1 MARRPN
7 YGQERA
13 DRNRKKAA
21 RREERLAAKAARSK
35 RANAEKPDGDASP
48 GAADA
53 PTSPDE
59 DDNKAAADA
68 RPSMP

>member
-13 DRNRKKAA
+13 DRDRKKAA

-35 RANAEKPDGDASP
+35 RTNAEKSDDATHTADEPDPS
-48 GAADA
+48 
-53 PTSPDE
+53 DE
-59 DDNKAAADA
+59 EGEGKKPIAIPMA
-68 RPSMP
+68 

>member
-35 RANAEKPDGDASP
+35 RPDSEKPDATTNATTGADDVGDGRS
-48 GAADA
+48 
-53 PTSPDE
+53 
-59 DDNKAAADA
+59 
-68 RPSMP
+68 